1 SRFSGEGKNW
11 SSLINLHC
19 QLELEVHYYNEMF
32 GVWEPLLEPL
42 EIDQTEDF
50 RPWNLGIKMKKK
62 AKMAIVES
70 DPEEENYK
78 VPEYKTVISF
88 HSKDQLNITLSKC
101 GLVMLNNL
109 VKAFTEA
116 ATGSSAD
123 FVKDLAPFMILNS
136 LGLTISVSPSDSFSV
151 LNIPVAKSYVLKN
164 GESLSMDYIRTK
176 DNDHFNAMTSLSSK
190 LFFILLTPVNHSTAD
205 KIPLTKVGRR
215 LYTVRHRE
223 SGVER
228 SIVCQIDT
236 VEGSKKVTIRSPVQI
251 RNHFSVP
258 LSVYERDTLLGTAS
272 PENEFNIPLGS
283 YRSFIFL
290 KPEDENYQMCEG
302 IDFEEIIKND
312 GALLKKKCRSKN
324 LSKESFLINIV
335 PEKDN
340 LTSLSVYSEDGW
352 DLPYIMHLWPPIL
365 LRNLLPY
372 KIAYYIE
379 VSANC

>member
-1 SRFSGEGKNW
+1 
-11 SSLINLHC
+11 
-19 QLELEVHYYNEMF
+19 M
-32 GVWEPLLEPL
+32 
-42 EIDQTEDF
+42 
-50 RPWNLGIKMKKK
+50 
-62 AKMAIVES
+62 
-70 DPEEENYK
+70 
-78 VPEYKTVISF
+78 
-88 HSKDQLNITLSKC
+88 
-101 GLVMLNNL
+101 
-109 VKAFTEA
+109 
-116 ATGSSAD
+116 
-123 FVKDLAPFMILNS
+123 
-136 LGLTISVSPSDSFSV
+136 
-151 LNIPVAKSYVLKN
+151 AKSYVLKN
-164 GESLSMDYIRTK
+164 EESLSMDYVRTK

-258 LSVYERDTLLGTAS
+258 LSVYEGDTLLGTAS

-283 YRSFIFL
+283 YRSFLFL
-290 KPEDENYQMCEG
+290 KPEDEDYQMCEG
-302 IDFEEIIKND
+302 IDFEEIVKND
-312 GALLKKKCRSKN
+312 GALLKKKCRSQN
-324 LSKESFLINIV
+324 PSKKSFLINIV

-352 DLPYIMHLWPPIL
+352 DLPYVMHLWPPIL

-379 VSANC
+379 VSANCFSAFLFLIL